1 MRPWGWGV
9 TLTLEL
15 IGVGVLI
22 LLNAFFVAAEYG
34 LVTARRTRI
43 IELHHQGNRRARAV
57 LKITSD
63 PQQFIAAM
71 QLGVTL
77 TSLGI
82 GALGE
87 QALARAF
94 ESWLATVLAVL
105 LAYLIL
111 TYFHVVIGELVPKGV
126 ALGHPEG
133 TALWVA
139 APVRAF
145 FTVFAP
151 FVWVLRRSTDAVL
164 HLLGLEPPS
173 AEREPL
179 SEAELR
185 MLLSR
190 SSEQGEIEHEEQ
202 QMIDKV
208 FVFGDKD
215 VADVM
220 VPRPEVVAISAELPP
235 EEALAA
241 VLDSPYTRYPVYR
254 ESLDDIIGVLHV
266 RDLFTAVHDRGLAS
280 VRLAEI
286 VRPAYFVP
294 ETKDLASLLQEFRKT
309 NNHFAVVV
317 DEYGGMAGI
326 CTLED
331 LLEEIVGEIED
342 EFDVSEVQIEQL
354 DDDTY
359 RIDGMF
365 PIDEFNERF
374 GTSLPDDD
382 FHTLAGFVFGQL
394 GRAPQP
400 GDDVEYDGIRFD
412 VLEVDG
418 NRIEKL
424 VVNFIERPGPRRD
437 NDELRAP
444 EDDQD

>member
-1 MRPWGWGV
+1 M

-15 IGVGVLI
+15 IGVGLLI
-22 LLNAFFVAAEYG
+22 FLNAFFVAAEYA

-57 LKITSD
+57 LRITAD
-63 PQQFIAAM
+63 PPQFIAAM

-87 QALARAF
+87 QALAHAF
-94 ESWLATVLAVL
+94 DKWLSTILAVL

-111 TYFHVVIGELVPKGV
+111 TFAHVVVGELVPKGV
-126 ALGHPEG
+126 ALGHAEG
-133 TALWVA
+133 TALWVS

-145 FTVFAP
+145 FTLFAP
-151 FVWVLRRSTDAVL
+151 FVWVLRKTTDGIL
-164 HLLGLEPPS
+164 HLLGLESPG
-173 AEREPL
+173 AERDPL

-190 SSEQGEIEHEEQ
+190 SSEEGEIEHEEQ

-215 VADVM
+215 AADVM
-220 VPRPEVVAISAELPP
+220 VPRPEVAAVSVEMPP
-235 EEALAA
+235 ELVLKT

-254 ESLDDIIGVLHV
+254 ESLDDVVGVLHV
-266 RDLFTAVHDRGLAS
+266 RDLFKAVHDRGLAD
-280 VRLAEI
+280 VKLEEI
-286 VRPAYFVP
+286 VRPAYIVP

-309 NNHFAVVV
+309 NNHFAIVV
-317 DEYGGMAGI
+317 DEYGGTAGI

-342 EFDVSEVQIEQL
+342 EFDVSEEQIVQI
-354 DDDTY
+354 DDETY
-359 RIDGMF
+359 HIDGMF
-365 PIDEFNERF
+365 SLDDFNARF
-374 GTSLPDDD
+374 GADLPDDD
-382 FHTLAGFVFGQL
+382 YHTLAGFVFGQL

-400 GDDVEYDGIRFD
+400 GDDVTFDGMRFD

-418 NRIEKL
+418 NRIERVAVTFL
-424 VVNFIERPGPRRD
+424 ERPTPRRGGG
-437 NDELRAP
+437 ELHAP
-444 EDDQD
+444 EDEIE